1 MADALTTTSE
11 ISSKIE
17 DIIDQGEDFVYI
29 VSAYIELSH
38 QYHDK
43 IEAALKNAE
52 KVALIIRDDGEIK
65 KADLEWFRSVKKL
78 KIYKVPRLHSK
89 IYMNDNEAVVTSLNL
104 NGQSIA
110 KNYEVG
116 VVLDYDERAY
126 DDILERVESYMQKKY
141 LWNPN
146 EVEEAASST
155 RRVAE
160 SSSKVTK
167 KKPAGDTKGVK
178 AQSVTKKT
186 RTVSKTS
193 NRRGTR

>member
-1 MADALTTTSE
+1 MADALTTTAELSSE
-11 ISSKIE
+11 IE
-17 DIIDQGEDFVYI
+17 DIIDQGEEFVYI

-43 IEAALKNAE
+43 IEAALKNAD

-89 IYMNDNEAVVTSLNL
+89 VYMNENEAVVTSLNL

-116 VVLDYDERAY
+116 VLLDNDEDAY

-146 EVEEAASST
+146 EIKELPSSGVT
-155 RRVAE
+155 PD
-160 SSSKVTK
+160 SSSKTAG
-167 KKPAGDTKGVK
+167 KKPTRSAKGVK
-178 AQSVTKKT
+178 TVSTTKTKPSA
-186 RTVSKTS
+186 SKTS
-193 NRRGTR
+193 RSRTK